1 MEQTM
6 IKVTING
13 ETREYPK
20 MTPYSEI
27 IRDYE
32 GKTEYP
38 VILVT
43 ENGKLRE
50 LHKKLRHDCA
60 LGFITAKDSAGRK
73 TYRRSA
79 IFILLKAIF
88 DVAGKENVDHVVIH
102 YSIGNALY
110 FTMKGSATLDQEL
123 LDRVKVRMRELVDRK
138 LPICKR
144 SVSTDDAVSM
154 FHRHHMYD
162 KEKLFRYR
170 RVSRVNI
177 YSLENFEDY
186 FYGFMAPDT
195 SYVKYFDLQLYDEG
209 FVLILP
215 RQKNPD
221 VLEPFEPQDKIF
233 RVQKESEE
241 WGDKLDVATVG
252 DLNDRI
258 TREGVQSLMLI
269 QEALHEAK
277 ISSIAEEIRRR
288 GNVKFVMIAGP
299 SSSGKT
305 SFSHRLSIQLSAH
318 GLKPHPIAVDNYF
331 VDREHT
337 PLDEFGEKNYECL
350 EAIDTKQF
358 NEDML
363 NLLSGKNVDLPIFN
377 FKTGCREYRGDQLQL
392 GKDDILVIEGIHG
405 LNDKLS
411 YALPKESKFKIY
423 ISALTQLNI
432 DEHNRIP
439 TTDGRLIR
447 RIVRDARTRGTSAKD
462 TIARWPSVRR
472 GEEQNIFP
480 FQEEAD
486 VMFNSALVYE
496 LACLKVYAEP
506 LLFGI
511 DKSEPEYQEAKR
523 LLKFLDYFVP
533 VPSEGVPFNSLL
545 REFIGGSCFNV

>member
-50 LHKKLRHDCA
+50 LHKKLQNDCT

-123 LDRVKVRMRELVDRK
+123 LDRVKVRMRELVERK

-195 SYVKYFDLQLYDEG
+195 GYVKYFDLQLYDEG

-233 RVQKESEE
+233 HVQKESEE

-305 SFSHRLSIQLSAH
+305 TFSYRLSTQLMAQ
-318 GLKPHPIAVDNYF
+318 GLKPHPIGLDNYYL
-331 VDREHT
+331 DRENT
-337 PLDEFGEKNYECL
+337 PRDENGNYDFECL
-350 EAIDTKQF
+350 EALDVEQF
-358 NEDML
+358 NEDMTRL
-363 NLLSGKNVDLPIFN
+363 FKGEQVEIPTFN
-377 FKTGCREYRGDQLQL
+377 FKTGRREYKGNFLQL
-392 GKDDILVIEGIHG
+392 GDDDILVIEGIHG

-411 YALPKESKFKIY
+411 YSLTKESKFKIY

-432 DEHNRIP
+432 DEHNYLP
-439 TTDGRLIR
+439 TTDARLIR
-447 RIVRDARTRGTSAKD
+447 RIVRDARTRGTSAKE
-462 TIARWPSVRR
+462 TIAMWPSVRR
-472 GEEQNIFP
+472 GEERHIFP

-486 VMFNSALVYE
+486 AMFNSALIYE
-496 LACLKVYAEP
+496 LAVLKAYAEP
-506 LLFGI
+506 RLFAI
-511 DKSEPEYQEAKR
+511 EKDCPEYLEAKR
-523 LLKFLDYFVP
+523 LLKFLDYFLP
-533 VPSEGVPFNSLL
+533 VPAEDIPSNSLL
-545 REFIGGSCFNV
+545 REFIGGSCIDV